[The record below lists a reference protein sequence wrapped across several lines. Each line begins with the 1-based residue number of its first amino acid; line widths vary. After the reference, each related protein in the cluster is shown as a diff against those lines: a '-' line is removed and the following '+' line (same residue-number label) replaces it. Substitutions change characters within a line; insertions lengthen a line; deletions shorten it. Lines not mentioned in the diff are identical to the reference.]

1 MATERDPQPLT
12 VHIVPMRRRHLR
24 SVLHIETQV
33 YPRPW
38 TTALFLG
45 ELGLR
50 STRAYYVARVGRDV
64 VGYAGLMMSVDEA
77 HITTIA
83 VDPAWQGHHIGRR
96 LLLAVARGEA
106 IVREASALT
115 LEVRTSNKVA
125 QGLYRRF
132 GFEPVG
138 VPQGLLRG
146 DERGRGHHVGPR
158 DRHARVHGAPRRPR
172 AGRRRRDR
180 RRAAAALVDRDDHP
194 RARDI
199 VRRDRRGSGRGRSHH
214 PVERHLEPDRPARRA
229 SVAWCPRSRAART
242 SRR

>member
-1 MATERDPQPLT
+1 MATERAPQPLT
-12 VHIVPMRRRHLR
+12 VHILPMRRRHLR

-38 TTALFLG
+38 TAALFLG

-83 VDPAWQGHHIGRR
+83 VDPTWQGHHIGRR
-96 LLLAVARGEA
+96 LLLAVAREA
-106 IVREASALT
+106 IAREASALT
-115 LEVRTSNKVA
+115 LEVRTSNQVA

-138 VPQGLLRG
+138 IRKGYYAETNEDAVIMWVREIDTPQYTALLAGL
-146 DERGRGHHVGPR
+146 ERGVVGETVVEPT
-158 DRHARVHGAPRRPR
+158 RR
-172 AGRRRRDR
+172 
-180 RRAAAALVDRDDHP
+180 
-194 RARDI
+194 
-199 VRRDRRGSGRGRSHH
+199 
-214 PVERHLEPDRPARRA
+214 
-229 SVAWCPRSRAART
+229 W
-242 SRR
+242 